1 MNVTIV
7 VHWFMVVS
15 HFMVNQHKV
24 GNILLYPHCLLSVYS
39 SHIFFSEFGF
49 PHVHPMFAQE
59 LSDKN
64 QAPKHTATC
73 CDEIGV

>member
-1 MNVTIV
+1 MYKMNVTIV

-39 SHIFFSEFGF
+39 SHIFFFRVWFSTRSPNVCPGAER
-49 PHVHPMFAQE
+49 
-59 LSDKN
+59 
-64 QAPKHTATC
+64 
-73 CDEIGV
+73 